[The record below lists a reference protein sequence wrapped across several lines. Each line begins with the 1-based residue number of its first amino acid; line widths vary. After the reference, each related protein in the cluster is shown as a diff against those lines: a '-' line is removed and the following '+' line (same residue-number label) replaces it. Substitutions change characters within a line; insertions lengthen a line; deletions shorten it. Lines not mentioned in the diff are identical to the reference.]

1 MLRSHSE
8 QAFQG
13 QRVVAAH
20 SSPRGGWKMNIDD
33 VSVKDIDSADVPLY
47 AFDASRRQH
56 MRKVRS
62 FGEFAVPDVDM
73 DDNGSDD
80 SGEISRPESP
90 GKLDDGS
97 VPVADADGGG
107 TNTSM
112 SLFDHHVCSGWDECV
127 KLQKFKYDLSTTES
141 RTLPGTLGFVA
152 QLNEGRATKKRQT
165 EFKVDEVKQSF
176 DEMKFNFKK
185 VSGSE
190 VLFRFE
196 PLEEDSIIEMEMDKE
211 ANQGN
216 SIFVSEGEEKPHIHE
231 SPNLVI
237 INVSPI
243 EYGHILLVPRVK
255 DSLPQQ
261 VAPSTMHFAL
271 QMAAESDNP
280 FFRVGFNS
288 LGAYGSVN
296 HLHFQGYY
304 LDAPFPV
311 ERAPTVAIPGLP
323 QMINRVRVTQLA
335 EYPVRGIVMEMVH
348 EGELDLDSSLWQ
360 LAKLCG
366 NACRK
371 LARANVPHNIFIVD
385 GGSRLFLFPQCY
397 QARIS
402 AGVVPEWILNTG
414 VNPAAFEISG
424 HLLMKTRDDFDALDE
439 TKACRMLEQVS
450 LDESDFLDAVRIC
463 LS

>member
-1 MLRSHSE
+1 MMLRSASE
-8 QAFQG
+8 QAFPRRQPG
-13 QRVVAAH
+13 AA
-20 SSPRGGWKMNIDD
+20 KADEM
-33 VSVKDIDSADVPLY
+33 SVKDIESADVPLY

-62 FGEFAVPDVDM
+62 FGEFSVPDVDM
-73 DDNGSDD
+73 NDSGSDD
-80 SGEISRPESP
+80 SGEASRPGSP
-90 GKLDDGS
+90 GKAADDGS
-97 VPVADADGGG
+97 VPVAENVVGGG
-107 TNTSM
+107 GGM
-112 SLFDHHVCSGWDECV
+112 SLFDHHVCSGWDKCV

-165 EFKVDEVKQSF
+165 EFSVDEVRQPF
-176 DEMKFNFKK
+176 DEGRFNFTK
-185 VSGSE
+185 VGSGE

-196 PLEEDSIIEMEMDKE
+196 PLEEDYVVEMEMDRE
-211 ANQGN
+211 GGSVFVHGWGEQPQGLPL
-216 SIFVSEGEEKPHIHE
+216 VHE

-243 EYGHILLVPRVK
+243 EYGHVLLVPRVK
-255 DSLPQQ
+255 DGLPQQ
-261 VAPSTMHFAL
+261 VTPSTMRFAL

-280 FFRVGFNS
+280 FFRIGFNS

-311 ERAPTVAIPGLP
+311 ERAPAVAIPGLP
-323 QMINRVRVTQLA
+323 RVVDSVRVAQLA
-335 EYPVRGIVMEMVH
+335 EYPVRGIVMEVLH
-348 EGELDLDSSLWQ
+348 DGGRDLDGSLRQ
-360 LAKLCG
+360 LARLCG
-366 NACRK
+366 NACRR
-371 LARANVPHNIFIVD
+371 LARANVPHNVFIVD

-397 QARIS
+397 QARVS
-402 AGVVPEWILNTG
+402 AGAVPEWILNTG

-439 TKACRMLEQVS
+439 DKACRMLEQVS
-450 LDESDFLDAVRIC
+450 LDEGDFLEVVRMC
-463 LS
+463 LG